1 MLGKK
6 IGSVKKL
13 GRKCRV
19 RSSSGN
25 EEEYLLKSGG
35 EEKTAAGSLAVYV
48 GEERQRFVVP
58 TSYLS
63 HPLFKILLEKA
74 MMSLGLRREV
84 GWRCPAASL
93 LSGKWSALWNAAM
106 DSFVL
111 GAVQTC
117 SVMARSYGS
126 QRSNR
131 RASGHPFS
139 LSTPGT
145 IGIARV
151 ATLSSKF
158 KRQSYRDAPSTGV
171 RDALGAAV
179 AVVASRVATR
189 RRSAQWWSHCGE
201 CGVVLS
207 MFPGVC
213 GIKAKA
219 VL

>member
-111 GAVQTC
+111 GC
-117 SVMARSYGS
+117 SSPRLTIVVWTSGVSSSSLVRDYCGWLLVMARSYGS

-131 RASGHPFS
+131 RASGHPFLAVHS
-139 LSTPGT
+139 GYD
-145 IGIARV
+145 RD
-151 ATLSSKF
+151 SS
-158 KRQSYRDAPSTGV
+158 RCD
-171 RDALGAAV
+171 
-179 AVVASRVATR
+179 VVFEV
-189 RRSAQWWSHCGE
+189 
-201 CGVVLS
+201 
-207 MFPGVC
+207 
-213 GIKAKA
+213 
-219 VL
+219 